1 MGSSYHYYTK
11 PLLPGRENI
20 VAFSSGNMGSCD
32 CDDSSQISRQ
42 PLHLD
47 QRFIFRAVF
56 PGGSSDASTE
66 YDDDDEGA
74 SQKLRFT
81 KAQLRHLEDTFER
94 LQRPNAHQKATLAME
109 LGVQPR
115 QVEVWFQNR
124 RARGKAKRTET
135 DCEVLRQRCQDLIV
149 ENHQLNYLIQSERM
163 GYDSHHLMANGKS
176 PLQLQL
182 ALCNSCKKV
191 RS

>member
-1 MGSSYHYYTK
+1 MG
-11 PLLPGRENI
+11 N
-20 VAFSSGNMGSCD
+20 CD
-32 CDDSSQISRQ
+32 CDDSSQISQGQ

-47 QRFIFRAVF
+47 QRDIFRSVF
-56 PGGSSDASTE
+56 PGGSSDASLD
-66 YDDDDEGA
+66 YDEDDEGA

-81 KAQLRHLEDTFER
+81 KAQLRHLEESFER
-94 LQRPNAHQKATLAME
+94 LQRPNAHQKSALAME

-149 ENHQLNYLIQSERM
+149 ENHQLNYLIQTERM
-163 GYDSHHLMANGKS
+163 GYDSRHLVASGKS

-191 RS
+191 RT